1 MTNTLKKSELD
12 FTKEYTIGM
21 RIYYVYVNEFTK
33 TKELFELITSAI
45 YPDMIIAWEPKG
57 CAHMIGL
64 EDEDNIYTERN
75 VAEAFY
81 NQIRI

>member
-1 MTNTLKKSELD
+1 MKKSELD

-33 TKELFELITSAI
+33 TKELYELITSAI
-45 YPDMIIAWEPKG
+45 YPDMIIAWESKG